1 MMFSLGDRSPQLK
14 GAGHYIAPNA
24 AVIGD
29 VVLQANSSIWFSA
42 TLRADNTRITIGEGS
57 NVQDGAVLHSDDGF
71 PLVIAQNVTIGHNAT
86 VHGCT
91 IESEVLI
98 GIGATVLNG
107 AVIGKGS
114 IVGANALVPEGMVV
128 PPYSM
133 VLGVP
138 GKVVKSLPAEMSEL
152 LKAGAEHY
160 RANAQRFTNDLKE
173 VNNAN

>member
-71 PLVIAQNVTIGHNAT
+71 PLVIEQNVTIGHNAT

-107 AVIGKGS
+107 ALIGKGS

-138 GKVVKSLPAEMSEL
+138 GKVVQSLPAEMSEL